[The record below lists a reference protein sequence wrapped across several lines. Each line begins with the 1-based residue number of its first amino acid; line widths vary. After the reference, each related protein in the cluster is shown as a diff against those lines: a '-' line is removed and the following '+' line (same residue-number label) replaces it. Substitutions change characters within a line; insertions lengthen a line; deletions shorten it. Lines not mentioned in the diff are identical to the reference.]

1 MGHDAKA
8 ADLPRRPRAVAVKEL
23 VNRLMFLVC
32 SRRQKRVEATI
43 LGLSSQCRGGVMWFK
58 VENRRTSLG
67 QKFVIRCN
75 SEIAG
80 NRIVE
85 ERPAKGVTA
94 ARKAAE
100 ILATTLNVTATVYG
114 TDSEGEFV
122 YGVHEVADGAAS
134 AASPLIKQ
142 LFAESA
148 AASLAFKD
156 QLLADIPEDTIRG
169 FASMSAALGYIVAQH
184 KQIKRAAAPQIS
196 YSTLFRIFCGV
207 GDPSVLSL
215 PSDDATIA
223 ILTQKLADMPG
234 WMWLSDLPGVGA
246 ADRNVV
252 TPNVRPAKVTLNIDG
267 ELQVIRPR
275 TVFRGTILENG
286 AKFMLIVQPS
296 DRRGPQS
303 RDSVGLVYLEKDET
317 AVVALVSRLLRESN
331 PFKGRIVLVNRDLRT
346 VRTRMSTRL
355 WDDIIPNEHARA
367 ELDFIAASI
376 RNREMLKAEGLSIRR
391 GLLLSGP
398 PGDGK
403 STAIECFVN
412 GIAGEATII
421 IVEAVEHIRV
431 VYHLAQML
439 APAVVILEDL
449 DLMTKS
455 RDNPYAFAVK
465 DDVTGELL
473 QVLSG
478 GSAYADIVTIATTNH
493 PEAIDEALAKRAGRF
508 DAHIRMGYPSDG
520 DKQRI
525 LQLYLDRFGVNDD
538 VTRHRL
544 QQTLQRDLGR
554 LHLVPAHIEEFVKA
568 GIKRARLAGRAPEYL
583 DFEPGIEAT
592 KSIATPKPST

>member
-1 MGHDAKA
+1 
-8 ADLPRRPRAVAVKEL
+8 
-23 VNRLMFLVC
+23 
-32 SRRQKRVEATI
+32 
-43 LGLSSQCRGGVMWFK
+43 MWFK
-58 VENRRTSLG
+58 VEHTRSSIG
-67 QKFVIRCN
+67 QKYIVRCN
-75 SEIAG
+75 SEIG
-80 NRIVE
+80 GSRVVE
-85 ERPAKGVTA
+85 ERPVKGVVA
-94 ARKAAE
+94 ARKTAE

-114 TDSEGEFV
+114 TDSDGEFV

-134 AASPLIKQ
+134 ASSPLIKR
-142 LFAESA
+142 LFAESVI
-148 AASLAFKD
+148 ASLALKD
-156 QLLADIPEDTIRG
+156 QLLANVPEDAIRG
-169 FASMSAALGYIVAQH
+169 FASMSAALGYIVTQH

-196 YSTLFRIFCGV
+196 YATLFRIFCGA

-234 WMWLSDLPGVGA
+234 WMWLSELPGVGA
-246 ADRNVV
+246 ADRNIVM
-252 TPNVRPAKVTLNIDG
+252 PNVRPAKVTLNVDG
-267 ELQVIRPR
+267 ELQVMRPR
-275 TVFRGTILENG
+275 TVFRGSVPESG
-286 AKFMLIVQPS
+286 AQFMLIVQPGE
-296 DRRGPQS
+296 RRGQQS
-303 RDSVGLVYLEKDET
+303 ARDSVGLVYLEKDET
-317 AVVALVSRLLRESN
+317 AILALVSRLLRESN
-331 PFKGRIVLVNRDLRT
+331 PFKGRVVLVNRDVRT
-346 VRTRMSTRL
+346 VRSRMSGRT
-355 WDDIIPNEHARA
+355 WADIIPHERARA
-367 ELDFIAASI
+367 ELDFVAASV
-376 RNREMLKAEGLSIRR
+376 RNRDMLKAEGLSIRR

-412 GIAGEATII
+412 DIAGEATII
-421 IVEAVEHIRV
+421 IVEAVEHIRA

-439 APAVVILEDL
+439 SPAVVILEDL

-455 RDNPYAFAVK
+455 RDNPYALAVK

-508 DAHIRMGYPSDG
+508 DVHIRLGYPGDA

-525 LQLYLDRFGVNDD
+525 LELYLDRFGVNDEI
-538 VTRHRL
+538 TRHRL
-544 QQTLQRDLGR
+544 QQILQRDLGR

-568 GIKRARLAGRAPEYL
+568 GIKRARLARRAPEYL

-592 KSIATPKPST
+592 KSIATAKPSS

>member
-1 MGHDAKA
+1 
-8 ADLPRRPRAVAVKEL
+8 
-23 VNRLMFLVC
+23 
-32 SRRQKRVEATI
+32 
-43 LGLSSQCRGGVMWFK
+43 MWFK
-58 VENRRTSLG
+58 VEQKRSSIG
-67 QKFVIRCN
+67 QKYIVRCD

-80 NRIVE
+80 SRVIE
-85 ERPAKGVTA
+85 ERHAKGVA
-94 ARKAAE
+94 EARKTAE
-100 ILATTLNVTATVYG
+100 ILASTLNVTATVYG
-114 TDSEGEFV
+114 SDADGEFV
-122 YGVHEVADGAAS
+122 HGVFEVSEGAATAS
-134 AASPLIKQ
+134 SPLIKR

-148 AASLAFKD
+148 AASLTFKD
-156 QLLADIPEDTIRG
+156 QLLADIPEDTIKG

-184 KQIKRAAAPQIS
+184 KQIKRSATPQIS
-196 YSTLFRIFCGV
+196 YATLFRIFCGE
-207 GDPSVLSL
+207 GEASTLSL
-215 PSDDATIA
+215 PADDATIA
-223 ILTQKLADMPG
+223 ILTRKLADMPG
-234 WMWLSDLPGVGA
+234 WMCLAELPGLGA

-252 TPNVRPAKVTLNIDG
+252 VPLMRPNKVTLNIDG

-275 TVFRGTILENG
+275 TVFRGTVPDTG
-286 AKFMLIVQPS
+286 AQFMLIIQAGE
-296 DRRGPQS
+296 RRLGFGTALE
-303 RDSVGLVYLEKDET
+303 SVGLVYREDDEGSI
-317 AVVALVSRLLRESN
+317 VSLVRQLLRESN
-331 PFKGRIVLVNRDLRT
+331 PFKGRIVLINRDLRT
-346 VRTRMSTRL
+346 VRSRISERT
-355 WDDIIPNEHARA
+355 WNDVVPHEQVRA

-376 RNREMLKAEGLSIRR
+376 RNRDMLKAEGLSIRR

-412 GIAGEATII
+412 DIAGEASIL
-421 IVEAVEHIRV
+421 IVEAVEHIRA

-455 RDNPYAFAVK
+455 RQNPYSYAAISK

-478 GSAYADIVTIATTNH
+478 GSAYEDIVTIATTNH

-508 DAHIRMGYPSDG
+508 DAHIRMGYPSDA

-525 LQLYLDRFGVNDD
+525 LELYLDRFGVTDEL
-538 VTRHRL
+538 TRRRL
-544 QQTLQRDLGR
+544 QQTLNRDLGR

-568 GIKRARLAGRAPEYL
+568 GIKRARLAHRPPEYL

-592 KSIATPKPST
+592 KSIATQKPAS

>member
-1 MGHDAKA
+1 
-8 ADLPRRPRAVAVKEL
+8 
-23 VNRLMFLVC
+23 
-32 SRRQKRVEATI
+32 
-43 LGLSSQCRGGVMWFK
+43 MWFK
-58 VENRRTSLG
+58 VENTRSSIG
-67 QKFVIRCN
+67 QKYVVRCN

-80 NRIVE
+80 SRLVE
-85 ERPAKGVTA
+85 ERPAKGVVA

-100 ILATTLNVTATVYG
+100 ILATTLNVTATVFG
-114 TDSEGEFV
+114 TDAEGEFV
-122 YGVHEVADGAAS
+122 YGVHEVADGAAT
-134 AASPLIKQ
+134 ATSPLIKR

-156 QLLADIPEDTIRG
+156 QLLASIPEDTIRG
-169 FASMSAALGYIVAQH
+169 FASLSAALGYIVTQH

-196 YSTLFRIFCGV
+196 YSTLFRIFCGA
-207 GDPSVLSL
+207 GESSVFSL

-223 ILTQKLADMPG
+223 ILTQKLADLPG
-234 WMWLSDLPGVGA
+234 WMWLSDLAGVGA

-252 TPNVRPAKVTLNIDG
+252 MQHVRPNKVTLNIDG

-275 TVFRGTILENG
+275 TVFRGTVPESG
-286 AKFMLIVQPS
+286 AHFMLIVQPS
-296 DRRGPQS
+296 ERRGIGAT
-303 RDSVGLVYLEKDET
+303 RDSVGLVYLEKDEA
-317 AVVALVSRLLRESN
+317 AVVSLVSRLLRESN

-346 VRTRMSTRL
+346 VRSRMSGRS
-355 WDDIIPNEHARA
+355 WGDVIPHESARA

-376 RNREMLKAEGLSIRR
+376 RNREMLQAEGLSIRR
-391 GLLLSGP
+391 GVLLSGP

-412 GIAGEATII
+412 DIAGEASII

-439 APAVVILEDL
+439 APTVVILEDL
-449 DLMTKS
+449 DLMTKN
-455 RDNPYAFAVK
+455 RENPYAFAVK
-465 DDVTGELL
+465 DDITGELL

-508 DAHIRMGYPSDG
+508 DVHIRMGYPSDA

-525 LQLYLDRFGVNDD
+525 LELYLDRFGVNDD
-538 VTRHRL
+538 FTRRRL
-544 QQTLQRDLGR
+544 QQTLQKDLGR

-568 GIKRARLAGRAPEYL
+568 GIKRARLARRAPEYL

-592 KSIATPKPST
+592 KSIATAKPSA

>member
-1 MGHDAKA
+1 
-8 ADLPRRPRAVAVKEL
+8 
-23 VNRLMFLVC
+23 
-32 SRRQKRVEATI
+32 
-43 LGLSSQCRGGVMWFK
+43 MWFK
-58 VENRRTSLG
+58 IEHQRSSVG
-67 QKFVIRCN
+67 QKYIVRCN

-80 NRIVE
+80 ARVVE
-85 ERPAKGVTA
+85 ERPAQGAAA

-100 ILATTLNVTATVYG
+100 LLASTLNVTTTVYG
-114 TDSEGEFV
+114 ADAQGEFV
-122 YGVHEVADGAAS
+122 YGVYEVADGAG
-134 AASPLIKQ
+134 AASDPLIKR

-148 AASLAFKD
+148 AASLTLKD
-156 QLLADIPEDTIRG
+156 QLLADIPEDVIKG

-184 KQIKRAAAPQIS
+184 KQLKRASSPQIG
-196 YSTLFRIFCGV
+196 YSTLFRIFCGS
-207 GDPSVLSL
+207 GDPTTISL
-215 PSDDATIA
+215 PTNDAAIA
-223 ILTQKLADMPG
+223 ILTRRLTETPG
-234 WMWLSDLPGVGA
+234 WVCLNELSGLGS

-252 TPNVRPAKVTLNIDG
+252 VPTMTPNKVMLNIDG
-267 ELQVIRPR
+267 ELQAIRPR
-275 TVFRGTILENG
+275 TVFRGTLPG
-286 AKFMLIVQPS
+286 STAQFMLIVQSGNYRP
-296 DRRGPQS
+296 GIGHPL
-303 RDSVGLVYLEKDET
+303 DSVGLVYREEDET
-317 AVVALVSRLLRESN
+317 TIIAYVRRLLDESN
-331 PFKGRIVLVNRDLRT
+331 PFKNRIVLINRDLRT
-346 VRTRMSTRL
+346 VRSRVSDRS
-355 WDDIIPNEHARA
+355 WNDIIPHEQVRA

-412 GIAGEATII
+412 GIAGEASII
-421 IVEAVEHIRV
+421 IVEAVEHIRA
-431 VYHLAQML
+431 VYHLAQTL

-455 RDNPYAFAVK
+455 RQNPYAYAAMSK

-508 DAHIRMGYPSDG
+508 DAHIRMGYPD
-520 DKQRI
+520 DAVKQRI
-525 LQLYLDRFGVNDD
+525 LDLYLDRFD
-538 VTRHRL
+538 VKDELTRRRL
-544 QQTLQRDLGR
+544 HQTLNRELGR

-568 GIKRARLAGRAPEYL
+568 GIKRARLARRPPEYL

-592 KSIATPKPST
+592 KSIATAKPSA

>member
-1 MGHDAKA
+1 MLLNGWDAGEPIR
-8 ADLPRRPRAVAVKEL
+8 LVPGWSRNRA
-23 VNRLMFLVC
+23 
-32 SRRQKRVEATI
+32 
-43 LGLSSQCRGGVMWFK
+43 RGSVMWFK
-58 VENRRTSLG
+58 IENKRSSIG
-67 QKFVIRCN
+67 QKYVVRCN

-80 NRIVE
+80 NRVVE
-85 ERPAKGVTA
+85 ERPVKGVLA
-94 ARKAAE
+94 ARKSAE
-100 ILATTLNVTATVYG
+100 ILATSLNVTATVYG
-114 TDSEGEFV
+114 ADSEGEFV

-134 AASPLIKQ
+134 ATSPIIKQ

-148 AASLAFKD
+148 AASLSFKD
-156 QLLADIPEDTIRG
+156 QLLANIPEDIIKG
-169 FASMSAALGYIVAQH
+169 FASMSAALGYIVTQH
-184 KQIKRAAAPQIS
+184 KQIKRTAAPQIS
-196 YSTLFRIFCGV
+196 YSTLFRIFCGA

-223 ILTQKLADMPG
+223 LLTQKLADMPG

-246 ADRNVV
+246 ADRNIVV
-252 TPNVRPAKVTLNIDG
+252 PNMRPAKVTLNIDG

-275 TVFRGTILENG
+275 TAFRGTVPESG
-286 AKFMLIVQPS
+286 AQFMLIVQPS
-296 DRRGPQS
+296 ERRGLLS

-317 AVVALVSRLLRESN
+317 AVVALVSKLLRESN
-331 PFKGRIVLVNRDLRT
+331 PFKGRVVLVNRDVRT
-346 VRTRMSTRL
+346 VRSRMSSRS
-355 WDDIIPNEHARA
+355 WGDIVPHERARA
-367 ELDFIAASI
+367 ELDFVAASV
-376 RNREMLKAEGLSIRR
+376 RNRDMLKAEGLSIRR

-412 GIAGEATII
+412 DIAGEATII

-431 VYHLAQML
+431 IYHLAQML

-455 RDNPYAFAVK
+455 RDNPYALAVK

-508 DAHIRMGYPSDG
+508 DVHIRLGYPSDA

-525 LQLYLDRFGVNDD
+525 LELYLDRFGVNDD
-538 VTRHRL
+538 LTRHRL

-592 KSIATPKPST
+592 KSIATAKPSA